1 MPEMH
6 ITIFSDQRIN
16 ATCFDKFIILQ
27 SSHNGYLDK
36 IMAMQQSPY
45 ERTLFLDTDTYICS
59 NFSEL
64 FGLLDKYDIGIM
76 LAEHRTGEH
85 NGISWDYQTCQVDGS
100 WVYPLVNSGVILY
113 KKSSKITQLFD
124 DWFLLAKQEM
134 CEYGI
139 KHGDQAAFTPIL
151 FKSDLREVILPP
163 EYNCRFAY
171 PIGVCGTVKI
181 LHGRDSNLPMIAK
194 EINSYT
200 GPRIWQPGLGL
211 IPRTKLELIKKAWK
225 HAKRYI

>member
-1 MPEMH
+1 MTVGVIYVATGSPNYIDEACNSAYSCKEKMPEMH

-76 LAEHRTGEH
+76 LAEHRT
-85 NGISWDYQTCQVDGS
+85 
-100 WVYPLVNSGVILY
+100 
-113 KKSSKITQLFD
+113 
-124 DWFLLAKQEM
+124 
-134 CEYGI
+134 
-139 KHGDQAAFTPIL
+139 
-151 FKSDLREVILPP
+151 
-163 EYNCRFAY
+163 
-171 PIGVCGTVKI
+171 
-181 LHGRDSNLPMIAK
+181 
-194 EINSYT
+194 
-200 GPRIWQPGLGL
+200 
-211 IPRTKLELIKKAWK
+211 
-225 HAKRYI
+225 